1 MVKKFVLDK
10 RLKSKN
16 IKDKKEYEYP
26 NYEQVPMM
34 SNIFEKVDIKDQ
46 VTLV

>member
-16 IKDKKEYEYP
+16 IKDNKDYEYP
-26 NYEQVPMM
+26 SYEQVPMM